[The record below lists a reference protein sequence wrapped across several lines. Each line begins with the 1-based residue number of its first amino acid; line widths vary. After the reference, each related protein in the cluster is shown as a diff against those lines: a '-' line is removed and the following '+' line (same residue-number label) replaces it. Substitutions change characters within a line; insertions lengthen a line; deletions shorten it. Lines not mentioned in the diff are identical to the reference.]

1 MNLDEIHGN
10 DITLKR
16 TNIEWELTY
25 QQKKPKLENNIFNR
39 LKGNKYLEYI
49 KAFSK
54 QKKHKTWKF
63 APKRPSIKENFK
75 VVLQQRK
82 MITERSSKI

>member
-1 MNLDEIHGN
+1 MNLDEIHGK

-54 QKKHKTWKF
+54 QK
-63 APKRPSIKENFK
+63 
-75 VVLQQRK
+75 
-82 MITERSSKI
+82 ITKPGSLPPRDPQ